1 MKIGLALS
9 GGGVR
14 GIAHAG
20 AIKALEENNIKI
32 DLIGGTS
39 AGSLV
44 ASLFAIGYKPDEI
57 YDLFKQYAR
66 TLLRLDSNKIKNEIK
81 NFIFNKR
88 IQSKGI
94 NSGEYTEEI
103 FNTLAKEKHI
113 TNMSDIKMPLIIPTV
128 NINKSEEY
136 IFTSVDI
143 SKKNYISDISIG
155 KAVRASSSL
164 PLVYMPLEYK
174 GDLFMDGGILDNIP
188 TKEVKKLG
196 ADKVISIKF
205 DSDTVDENS
214 NAMDIV
220 MKVADIMGSKISE
233 ESLKESDYVVTIP
246 TDGTGILDINKIDYC
261 YKSGYD
267 TMQGEIKEIM
277 KVLK

>member
-136 IFTSVDI
+136 IFTSVNI

-233 ESLKESDYVVTIP
+233 KSLKESDYVVTIP

>member
-136 IFTSVDI
+136 IFTSVNI

-205 DSDTVDENS
+205 DSDIVDENS

>member
-136 IFTSVDI
+136 IFTSVNI

-214 NAMDIV
+214 NAMDII

>member
-44 ASLFAIGYKPDEI
+44 ASLYAIGYRTDEI
-57 YDLFKQYAR
+57 YNLFKKYAR
-66 TLLRLDSNKIKNEIK
+66 VLVRLDSNKIRNEIK

-88 IQSKGI
+88 IKSMGI
-94 NSGEYTEEI
+94 NTGEFTEEI
-103 FNTLAKEKHI
+103 FDKLAKKK
-113 TNMSDIKMPLIIPTV
+113 NVVSMKDIEMPLIIPTV
-128 NINKSEEY
+128 NITKSEEY
-136 IFTSVDI
+136 IFTSVDT
-143 SKKNYISDISIG
+143 SEKNYISDISIG

-164 PLVYMPLEYK
+164 PLVYMPLEYE
-174 GDLFMDGGILDNIP
+174 GSLFLDGGILDNIP
-188 TKEVKKLG
+188 TREVRKLG

-205 DSDTVDENS
+205 DSDKIDKNS

-233 ESLKESDYVVTIP
+233 ESLQDSDYIVTIP

-267 TMQGEIKEIM
+267 TMQKEIKEIM

>member
-136 IFTSVDI
+136 IFTSVNI